1 MKSVLIDTDILID
14 SARKKVNAISF
25 LEELEKKYLLS
36 ISSITRMELIVGCK
50 NKVEQEKVLKAMNDF
65 TIFEVDE
72 RIIQKADQLLIQYHL
87 SHGLLIADSIIAATA
102 IESNITLYSKNY
114 KDYQFIK
121 ELSLIPYKE
130 I

>member
-1 MKSVLIDTDILID
+1 MDSVLIDTDILID
-14 SARKKVNAISF
+14 SARKKANAISF
-25 LEELEKKYLLS
+25 LEELEKKHLLS

-72 RIIQKADQLLIQYHL
+72 RVIQKADQLLIQYHL
-87 SHGLLIADSIIAATA
+87 SHGLLISDSIIAATA

-114 KDYQFIK
+114 KDFQFIK